1 MRIVFMGTPDFA
13 VPSLEKLI
21 DCSYE
26 IMAVVTQPDRPR
38 GRGQK
43 TTPPPVKAFAHQHGL
58 LVAQPESVNE
68 ETFVERLTT
77 WRPDCVVVVAF
88 GQILKRSA
96 LAVSPLG
103 CVNVHASLLPR
114 YRGAAPIHRAIL
126 NGDSSTG
133 VTTMKM
139 NERMDAGDLLLQ
151 QEIPIHEGDTTG
163 IVEQRLAVVGAS
175 LLVETLQNLQA
186 GTVSPSPQEESGATF
201 APLIR
206 NSDGA
211 MRWTHPAR
219 VLHNQVRGLNP
230 SPGAFTQLAGRLL
243 KVWRTEVAEPGSVTG
258 SPGQVVGL
266 DPEGFPRV
274 QTGEGWLRLNEV
286 QPQDRKRMGGD
297 EWARGARLQ
306 GGEQLHS

>member
-1 MRIVFMGTPDFA
+1 MRIVFMGTPGFA

-21 DCSYE
+21 ECSYE

-43 TTPPPVKAFAHQHGL
+43 MTPPPVKDFAHQRGL

-68 ETFVERLTT
+68 EAFVERLTT

-88 GQILKRSA
+88 GQILNRSV
-96 LAVSPLG
+96 LAMPPLG

-151 QEIPIHEGDTTG
+151 QEISIHEGDTTG
-163 IVEQRLAVVGAS
+163 TVEQRLAVVGAS
-175 LLVETLQNLQA
+175 LLVETLNGLQD
-186 GTVSPSPQEESGATF
+186 GTVSPSPQDESEATF

-206 NSDGA
+206 NSDAA

-230 SPGAFTQLAGRLL
+230 NPGAFTQLAGRLL
-243 KVWRTEVAEPGSVTG
+243 KVWRTEVTEPGSVTG

-266 DPEGFPRV
+266 GPEGFPRV

-297 EWARGARLQ
+297 EWARGTRLQ
-306 GGEQLHS
+306 GGELLYS